1 MINSTSSTSVAAA
14 AAKNGKKNSALD
26 DIGLFAQELNSRFSD
41 LKTQAE
47 KIQASLSTL
56 KDFFPKA
63 NFTVAD
69 ERESGSKNY
78 ERVTSDNEVKI
89 SSSVLE
95 NMTSDTTLANQ
106 IQELMEGFLSGGW
119 DKNIIDSKEFEGQV
133 WKSLNVQAEFVGYY
147 ESYQTEDGR
156 TTVAIANLR
165 MEFDYRVSKN
175 LETLLSSSQQ
185 SAGSSS
191 SSSSSSSQGW
201 SFENAA
207 SSFGS
212 SSWQLSGFFSM
223 TATQMFGSSSGN
235 DLISSG
241 IQSSTTITAILEIQ
255 MQMQEIQ
262 MNASG
267 GLFGL
272 FGLVD
277 PLVLDLGNE
286 GFNISAAE
294 NGVYFDMYGNGDKVK
309 TGFIQGNNAL
319 LYLDQN
325 GNGIA
330 DDINELFGDTDGYA
344 NGFEK
349 LKALDSN
356 GDGVIDENDDAY
368 ADLRVWRDFNGDGVN
383 QVNES
388 MSLKD
393 AGVTSIDLNYLLGR
407 RNDANGNI
415 IAETSAFTR
424 SDGSKGAIAD
434 VLFRH
439 LM

>member
-1 MINSTSSTSVAAA
+1 MINSTSATSVAAA
-14 AAKNGKKNSALD
+14 AAKNGKTSSAPD
-26 DIGLFAQELNSRFSD
+26 DIGLFAQELKSRFSD
-41 LKTQAE
+41 LKTRAD

-69 ERESGSKNY
+69 ETESGSKNY
-78 ERVTSDNEVKI
+78 DRVTSDNEVKI
-89 SSSVLE
+89 SANVLE
-95 NMTSDTTLANQ
+95 NMTADTTLATQ
-106 IQELMEGFLSGGW
+106 IQQMMEGFLGGGW
-119 DKNIIDSKEFEGQV
+119 DKNLIGSKEFEGQV
-133 WKSLNVQAEFVGYY
+133 WKSLNVQVDYVGYY
-147 ESYQTEDGR
+147 ESYQTEDGA
-156 TTVAIANLR
+156 TTVAISNLR

-175 LETLLSSSQQ
+175 LESLLSSASSRSQQ
-185 SAGSSS
+185 SSGNSSS
-191 SSSSSSSQGW
+191 ALQGW
-201 SFENAA
+201 NFEELAN
-207 SSFGS
+207 SFGS
-212 SSWQLSGFFSM
+212 SSWQFSGFFSM
-223 TATQMFGSSSGN
+223 SATSMFGSSSGN

-241 IQSSTTITAILEIQ
+241 IQTSKTITAILEIQ
-255 MQMQEIQ
+255 MQMEIQ
-262 MNASG
+262 MNPTA

-277 PLVLDLGNE
+277 PLVLDLGGE

-294 NGVYFDMYGNGDKVK
+294 DGVYFDMYGNGDKVK
-309 TGFIQGNNAL
+309 TGFIQGNDAL
-319 LYLDQN
+319 LYLDKN
-325 GNGIA
+325 GNGLA

-349 LKALDSN
+349 LRALDSN

-383 QVNES
+383 QMNES
-388 MSLKD
+388 MSLKE
-393 AGVTSIDLNYLLGR
+393 AGVTSIDLNYLLGQ
-407 RNDANGNI
+407 RNDGKGNI

-424 SDGSKGAIAD
+424 ADGSTGAIAD

>member
-1 MINSTSSTSVAAA
+1 MINSTSATSAAA
-14 AAKNGKKNSALD
+14 AGTTNGKKNSALD

-41 LKTQAE
+41 LKTRAD

-69 ERESGSKNY
+69 ESESGSKNY
-78 ERVTSDNEVKI
+78 DRVTSDNEVKV
-89 SSSVLE
+89 SANVLE

-106 IQELMEGFLSGGW
+106 IQELMEGFLGGGW
-119 DKNIIDSKEFEGQV
+119 DKNLIDSKEFEGQV
-133 WKSLNVQAEFVGYY
+133 WKSLNVQVDYVGYY
-147 ESYQTEDGR
+147 ESYQTEDG
-156 TTVAIANLR
+156 TTTMAIANLR

-175 LETLLSSSQQ
+175 LETLLSSSKQ
-185 SAGSSS
+185 SASSS
-191 SSSSSSSQGW
+191 TAAASAQGW
-201 SFENAA
+201 SFENTAA
-207 SSFGS
+207 SFGS
-212 SSWQLSGFFSM
+212 SSWQFSGYFSM

-241 IQSSTTITAILEIQ
+241 IQSSTTITSILQIQ
-255 MQMQEIQ
+255 MQMQETQ
-262 MNASG
+262 MGAAG

-277 PLVLDLGNE
+277 PLVLDLGGE

-294 NGVYFDMYGNGDKVK
+294 DGVYFDMYGNGDKVK

-325 GNGIA
+325 GNGVA

-349 LKALDSN
+349 LRALDSN
-356 GDGVIDENDDAY
+356 GDGVIDEQDDAY

-393 AGVTSIDLNYLLGR
+393 AGITSIDLNYLLGQ
-407 RNDANGNI
+407 RNDGKGNI

-424 SDGSKGAIAD
+424 KDGSKGAIAD